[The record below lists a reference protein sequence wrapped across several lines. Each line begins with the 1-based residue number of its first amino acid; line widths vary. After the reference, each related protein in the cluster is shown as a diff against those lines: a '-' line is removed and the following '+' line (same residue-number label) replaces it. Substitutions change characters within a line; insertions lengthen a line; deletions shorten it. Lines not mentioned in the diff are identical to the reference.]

1 MRVAALYD
9 VHGNLPA
16 LEAVLAEVESE
27 DVDVVMVGGDV
38 VWGPMPHETLALL
51 RGLGDRVRFVRG
63 NADREVVARDLTYA
77 ETPWCAARLDDD
89 ELAFLAA
96 LPETLTLE
104 LEGLGAALFCHASPR
119 SDEEPITASSPDSRL
134 AEILAGV
141 EEGVVV
147 FGHTHAQF
155 EREAL
160 GKRLVNPGS
169 VGLPLG
175 EPGAYWALLG
185 PEIELRHTRYDVGA
199 AAERIRATGLPRA
212 EEYFVRNVLEPPPL
226 DAALRFEPSV

>member
-16 LEAVLAEVESE
+16 LEAVLAEIE
-27 DVDVVMVGGDV
+27 DEQPDIVLVGGDV
-38 VWGPMPHETLALL
+38 VWGPMPQETLALL
-51 RGLGDRVRFVRG
+51 RGLGGRVHFIRG
-63 NADREVVARDLTYA
+63 NADREVVERGTTYA
-77 ETPWCAARLDDD
+77 ETLWCAARLGD
-89 ELAFLAA
+89 EEHAFLAA
-96 LPETLTLE
+96 LPETLTLDV
-104 LEGLGAALFCHASPR
+104 EGLGAALFCHASPR
-119 SDEEPITASSPDSRL
+119 SDEEPITVASPEARL

-175 EPGAYWALLG
+175 APGAYWALLG
-185 PEIELRHTRYDVGA
+185 PGVELRKTGYDVEA
-199 AAERIRATGLPRA
+199 AAKRIRATGLPRA

-226 DAALRFEPSV
+226 DAALRFEPSA